1 MANIRRMKVHSIHA
15 AKTHLSRLV
24 ERACAGEDVVIA
36 RGKTPVVRLVPT
48 GSETPTRR
56 FGAMRGRA
64 RVTEAFFDP
73 LPDQELAVWG
83 E

>member
-1 MANIRRMKVHSIHA
+1 MPKHQYHSIHA

-24 ERACAGEDVVIA
+24 ERAERGEEVVIA
-36 RGKTPVVRLVPT
+36 RGSTPVARLTRLRAERPA
-48 GSETPTRR
+48 RR

-64 RVTEAFFDP
+64 RVTRAFFEP
-73 LPDQELAVWG
+73 LPEAELKRW